1 MTQNDKDSYVI
12 TMILRKF
19 HAGFGRTLTRTLTSC
34 RSTHSSSLRRG
45 LWKECKWSWWW
56 QLSWQWWWQWLWD
69 DDGDHNGDD
78 YLPGIF
84 WDASSLLFWVRPT
97 STIGPQE
104 GRRLESSGL
113 HSLTF
118 IVFEYQHLNTKM
130 TRSNLFR
137 HGGLIPWDDDL
148 DICVKEQVGSMMMA

>member
-1 MTQNDKDSYVI
+1 M
-12 TMILRKF
+12 LALGGRGRGLLL
-19 HAGFGRTLTRTLTSC
+19 HAGQHTQVHWGESC
-34 RSTHSSSLRRG
+34 EKSVSDH
-45 LWKECKWSWWW
+45 
-56 QLSWQWWWQWLWD
+56 D
-69 DDGDHNGDD
+69 DDNYHDNGDDNDYDDEDGDHNGDD
-78 YLPGIF
+78 HLPGIF

-148 DICVKEQVGSMMMA
+148 DICVKEQVSWMMMA